1 MSQNVTGTAC
11 AGGVYVKLIMTSG
24 SNVMNLMIIFKH
36 VTEIIWKVFVHKF
49 IPNFIHW
56 TSNISFTFNKYN
68 CLKSGSVW
76 ALYLLFVII
85 RRARFCNFNMRN
97 HSKPQFVI
105 PNWRCERIS
114 ESYINFIAEMGK
126 YRFSLF
132 ITPSVR
138 EILFAIFWT
147 CEFQFIYSFTVR
159 PRKLN
164 SVTRSI
170 RVLFIMRHGISFSVR
185 TRWRTENAETVRSIH
200 HQQFS

>member
-1 MSQNVTGTAC
+1 M
-11 AGGVYVKLIMTSG
+11 
-24 SNVMNLMIIFKH
+24 
-36 VTEIIWKVFVHKF
+36 
-49 IPNFIHW
+49 HW
-56 TSNISFTFNKYN
+56 TSNISFTINRYN

-85 RRARFCNFNMRN
+85 RRARFCNFDMRS

-138 EILFAIFWT
+138 KILFAIFLT
-147 CEFQFIYSFTVR
+147 CEFQLIYSFTVR

-164 SVTRSI
+164 SVTPSI
-170 RVLFIMRHGISFSVR
+170 RVLFIMRHGIMNPSIRIMYHKLCSQKWEWYSWQPGAWLNIR
-185 TRWRTENAETVRSIH
+185 TILPRVTIPI
-200 HQQFS
+200 

>member
-1 MSQNVTGTAC
+1 MALFPINCSFDCVHSQFQPGSYLNVLHTCQLIKRNHCVIPKIIGYFWRNWSGTNALK
-11 AGGVYVKLIMTSG
+11 G
-24 SNVMNLMIIFKH
+24 
-36 VTEIIWKVFVHKF
+36 F
-49 IPNFIHW
+49 IPKLQ
-56 TSNISFTFNKYN
+56 S
-68 CLKSGSVW
+68 
-76 ALYLLFVII
+76 
-85 RRARFCNFNMRN
+85 

-114 ESYINFIAEMGK
+114 ESYINFIGEMGT

-185 TRWRTENAETVRSIH
+185 TRWR
-200 HQQFS
+200 